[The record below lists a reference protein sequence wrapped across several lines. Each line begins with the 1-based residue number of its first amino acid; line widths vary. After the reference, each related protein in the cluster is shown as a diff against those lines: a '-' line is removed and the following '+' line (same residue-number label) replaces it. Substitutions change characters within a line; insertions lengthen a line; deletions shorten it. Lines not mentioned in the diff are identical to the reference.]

1 MANHRRAARYSNTT
15 EYFRRRWSASSAQ
28 ALRPRFSN
36 HASSFETVTRSTTGD
51 ANALGAVSAFLLRKR
66 SGTEKLQRSQNNG
79 SHPKGEMPAKST
91 AWLSSWMKTSTR
103 FATSLQL
110 ASQQARSL
118 KGMASL
124 QATLETLDHS
134 GDGNTCPSNQ
144 RIQTNEPLSTSNI
157 RDTPR
162 SHKGPQV
169 EPFGIFE
176 SLSRDQAIPDQ
187 PIWL

>member
-36 HASSFETVTRSTTGD
+36 HASSFETVTRSTTED
-51 ANALGAVSAFLLRKR
+51 ANALSAVSAFLLRKR
-66 SGTEKLQRSQNNG
+66 SGTERLQRSPNSG

-110 ASQQARSL
+110 VFQQARSH
-118 KGMASL
+118 KGMASP
-124 QATLETLDHS
+124 QAMPETLDHS
-134 GDGNTCPSNQ
+134 GAGNTCPSDLT
-144 RIQTNEPLSTSNI
+144 IQTNDYCSTAASTSS
-157 RDTPR
+157 PR
-162 SHKGPQV
+162 S
-169 EPFGIFE
+169 
-176 SLSRDQAIPDQ
+176 LRRADQ
-187 PIWL
+187 

>member
-15 EYFRRRWSASSAQ
+15 EYFRRRWSASFAQ

-51 ANALGAVSAFLLRKR
+51 ASALNAVSAFLLRKR
-66 SGTEKLQRSQNNG
+66 SGTERLQRSRNSG

-110 ASQQARSL
+110 VFQQARSL
-118 KGMASL
+118 KGMASQ

-134 GDGNTCPSNQ
+134 GAGNTCPSDPTT
-144 RIQTNEPLSTSNI
+144 QTNDYCSTSAST
-157 RDTPR
+157 RAPRTPR
-162 SHKGPQV
+162 EANQ
-169 EPFGIFE
+169 
-176 SLSRDQAIPDQ
+176 
-187 PIWL
+187 